1 MLHREGRNGF
11 ALAYVYSA
19 VAASNNWRASS
30 CETVRSMSFWQ
41 TRWLMIRETCERLK
55 HGLPH
60 DRIDGLPRTF
70 SDKTQN
76 ANVQDVEPALPLI
89 DVIGRLASDAS
100 HALETKIHIDA
111 LDSFPF
117 TGKDQLRSSSPKRA
131 ARSEQSGCVV
141 DRNRAGSRSIERRSA
156 ISSPSAR
163 SSASSTCLAY
173 SLRTGV

>member
-1 MLHREGRNGF
+1 MADDPGNL
-11 ALAYVYSA
+11 
-19 VAASNNWRASS
+19 RA
-30 CETVRSMSFWQ
+30 
-41 TRWLMIRETCERLK
+41 LK

-117 TGKDQLRSSSPKRA
+117 TGKDQSRSSSPKPV
-131 ARSEQSGCVV
+131 ARSEQIRLCL

-156 ISSPSAR
+156 ISSPPLDQVLPRRAR
-163 SSASSTCLAY
+163 RIRSEPEF
-173 SLRTGV
+173 